1 MTEAEGCAVL
11 REAFTDAGYAIK
23 ERFAFDE
30 AGVEVELDGWD
41 EARRVGY
48 EYITDE
54 ASDRTEFT
62 PANVAALEARMARG
76 ELYVL
81 LVDEHDAEDAGE
93 LRKAAQSFLGALRER
108 EGTR

>member
-11 REAFTDAGYAIK
+11 REAFTDAGFAIA
-23 ERFAFDE
+23 ERFQFRE
-30 AGVEVELDGWD
+30 EGVEVELDGWD
-41 EARRVGY
+41 ASERVGY

-62 PANVAALEARMARG
+62 PANVAALEARMIRD

-93 LRKAAQSFLGALRER
+93 LRAAADAFLRALRDR
-108 EGTR
+108 KGRR

>member
-11 REAFTDAGYAIK
+11 REAFTKAGFAIT
-23 ERFAFDE
+23 ERFAFHE
-30 AGVEVELDGWD
+30 GGVALELDGWD

-54 ASDRTEFT
+54 AGDRSEFT
-62 PANVAALEARMARG
+62 PANVTALEARMERG

-93 LRKAAQSFLGALRER
+93 LRAAAQAFLGALRER
-108 EGTR
+108 GGGP